1 MFKQGEPVEISTS
14 TQVFKGVFIN
24 EEKDFLVVKLKNG
37 YNIGI
42 AKRNIKD
49 KKSVDKPEQKPKAK
63 EEIKKEKPNLKLPLI
78 SILHTGGT
86 IASKVDYS
94 TGAVI
99 AQFTE
104 SDILR
109 LFPEIKEL
117 ANISSKLIR
126 NMQSEM
132 IRFAHYNLLAKAV
145 EEEVKK
151 GADGIILTHGTD
163 TLHYTAAALAF
174 ALENIGIP
182 VILVGSQRSSD
193 RGSSDSA
200 LNLLAAAQFI
210 VNSEFT
216 GVAICMHEN
225 NNDDTCLI
233 LPPCKTRKMHSSR
246 RDAFRPINANPVA
259 RVSVEKKKI
268 DFISSYEKNDTSKQK
283 LAEPGKQSFP
293 DKKKKLVLKLFNENL
308 KIGLVKPH
316 VQMFASEI
324 LAYKDFDGLVIE
336 LLGIGHVPTMKVD
349 EFTEEN
355 EKILKAIEELARKM
369 PVVAAPQTIYGRIN
383 MNVYTPGRQLI
394 DAGVIGNYT
403 DMTPETAFIKLAWL
417 LSNYKKEEVAD
428 LFSKNLRGEISER
441 SEKETFLL

>member
-1 MFKQGEPVEISTS
+1 MFKQGEQLEISTS
-14 TQVFKGVFIN
+14 TQVFKGVFIKD
-24 EEKDFLVVKLKNG
+24 EKDFVVLKLSNG

-42 AKRNIKD
+42 AHRNIK
-49 KKSVDKPEQKPKAK
+49 EQKSLGHAKAA
-63 EEIKKEKPNLKLPLI
+63 EEKKERKEVSNAKLPNI

-104 SDILR
+104 SEILG
-109 LFPEIKEL
+109 LFPELKSM
-117 ANISSKLIR
+117 ANIHSRLIR

-132 IRFAHYNLLAKAV
+132 IRFAHYNLLAKAI
-145 EEEVKK
+145 EEEAKK
-151 GADGIILTHGTD
+151 GVDGIILTHGTD
-163 TLHYTAAALAF
+163 TLHYTSAALAF
-174 ALENIGIP
+174 ALEGIGIP

-200 LNLLAAAQFI
+200 LNLLAATHFI
-210 VNSEFT
+210 THSEFS

-225 NNDDTCLI
+225 NDDDACLI

-246 RDAFRPINANPVA
+246 RDAFRPINANPIA

-268 DFISSYEKNDTSKQK
+268 DFITDYEKK
-283 LAEPGKQSFP
+283 
-293 DKKKKLVLKLFNENL
+293 DKKKKITLKLFNEKL

-324 LAYKDFDGLVIE
+324 HAYKDFDGVVIE
-336 LLGIGHVPTMKVD
+336 LLGIGHLPSMKVD

-355 EKILKAIEELARKM
+355 EHIIKAVAELAKKM
-369 PVVAAPQTIYGRIN
+369 PVVVAPQTIYGRIN
-383 MNVYTPGRQLI
+383 MNVYTPGRQLL

-417 LSNYKKEEVAD
+417 LSHHKKKEIKE
-428 LFSKNLRGEISER
+428 LFEKNLRGEISER
-441 SEKETFLL
+441 SEKETFLI

>member
-1 MFKQGEPVEISTS
+1 MFKQGEQLEISTS
-14 TQVFKGVFIN
+14 TQVFKGVFIK
-24 EEKDFLVVKLKNG
+24 EEKDFAVLKLSNG

-42 AKRNIKD
+42 AKRNIK
-49 KKSVDKPEQKPKAK
+49 EQKSLGHVKAGK
-63 EEIKKEKPNLKLPLI
+63 EEDKKEKAASANSKLPNI

-86 IASKVDYS
+86 IASKVDYF

-104 SDILR
+104 SEILS
-109 LFPEIKEL
+109 LFPEIKSM
-117 ANISSKLIR
+117 ANIQSKLIR

-132 IRFAHYNLLAKAV
+132 IRFAHYNLLAKAID
-145 EEEVKK
+145 EEAKK
-151 GADGIILTHGTD
+151 GVDGIILTHGTD
-163 TLHYTAAALAF
+163 TLHYTSAALSF
-174 ALENIGIP
+174 ALEGVGIP

-200 LNLLAAAQFI
+200 LNLLAATHFI
-210 VNSEFT
+210 THSEFS

-246 RDAFRPINANPVA
+246 RDAFRPINTNPIA
-259 RVSVEKKKI
+259 RIGVEKKKI
-268 DFISSYEKNDTSKQK
+268 DFISDYEKK
-283 LAEPGKQSFP
+283 
-293 DKKKKLVLKLFNENL
+293 DKKKKITLKLFNEKL

-324 LAYKDFDGLVIE
+324 HAYKDFDGLVIE
-336 LLGIGHVPTMKVD
+336 LLGIGHVPSMKVD
-349 EFTEEN
+349 EYTEEN
-355 EKILKAIEELARKM
+355 EHVLKAIAELARKI

-383 MNVYTPGRQLI
+383 MNVYTPGRQLLE
-394 DAGVIGNYT
+394 AGVIGNYT

-417 LSNYKKEEVAD
+417 LSHHKKEEIKE
-428 LFSKNLRGEISER
+428 LFEKNLRGEISER
-441 SEKETFLL
+441 SEKETFLI

>member
-1 MFKQGEPVEISTS
+1 MFKQGEQLEISTS
-14 TQVFKGVFIN
+14 TQVFKGVFIK
-24 EEKDFLVVKLKNG
+24 EEKDFVVLKLSNG
-37 YNIGI
+37 YNIGV
-42 AKRNIKD
+42 AKRNIKEQKSLDHAKAGKEED
-49 KKSVDKPEQKPKAK
+49 KKENK
-63 EEIKKEKPNLKLPLI
+63 ETTNPKLPNI

-104 SDILR
+104 SEILG
-109 LFPEIKEL
+109 LFPELKSM
-117 ANISSKLIR
+117 ANIHSRLIR

-132 IRFAHYNLLAKAV
+132 IRFAHYNLLAKAI
-145 EEEVKK
+145 EEEAKK
-151 GADGIILTHGTD
+151 GVDGIILTHGTD
-163 TLHYTAAALAF
+163 TLHYTSAALAF
-174 ALENIGIP
+174 ALEDIGIP

-200 LNLLAAAQFI
+200 LNLLAAAHFI
-210 VNSEFT
+210 THSEFS

-225 NNDDTCLI
+225 NDDDSCII

-246 RDAFRPINANPVA
+246 RDAFRPINANPIA
-259 RVSVEKKKI
+259 RISVEKKKI
-268 DFISSYEKNDTSKQK
+268 DFITNYEKK
-283 LAEPGKQSFP
+283 
-293 DKKKKLVLKLFNENL
+293 DKKKKVTLKLFNEKL

-324 LAYKDFDGLVIE
+324 RAYKDFDGLVIE
-336 LLGIGHVPTMKVD
+336 LLGIGHVPSMKVD

-355 EKILKAIEELARKM
+355 EHVLKAVTELAKKM
-369 PVVAAPQTIYGRIN
+369 PVVVAPQTIYGRIN
-383 MNVYTPGRQLI
+383 MNVYTPGRQLL

-417 LSNYKKEEVAD
+417 LSNHKKEEIKE
-428 LFSKNLRGEISER
+428 LFEKNLRGEISER
-441 SEKETFLL
+441 SEKETFLV

>member
-1 MFKQGEPVEISTS
+1 MFKQGEQLEISTS
-14 TQVFKGVFIN
+14 TQLFKGVFIKD
-24 EEKDFLVVKLKNG
+24 EKDFLVLKLSNG

-42 AKRNIKD
+42 AHRNIK
-49 KKSVDKPEQKPKAK
+49 EQKSIGHVKAA
-63 EEIKKEKPNLKLPLI
+63 EEKKEKIASANSKLPNI

-104 SDILR
+104 SEILG
-109 LFPEIKEL
+109 LFPELKTM
-117 ANISSKLIR
+117 ANIHSRLIR

-132 IRFAHYNLLAKAV
+132 IRFAHYNLLAKAI
-145 EEEVKK
+145 EEEAKK
-151 GADGIILTHGTD
+151 GVDGIILTHGTD
-163 TLHYTAAALAF
+163 TLHYTSAALAF
-174 ALENIGIP
+174 ALEGIGIP

-200 LNLLAAAQFI
+200 LNLLAAAHFI
-210 VNSEFT
+210 AHSEFS

-246 RDAFRPINANPVA
+246 RDAFRPINTNPIA
-259 RVSVEKKKI
+259 RISVEKKKI
-268 DFISSYEKNDTSKQK
+268 DFISNYEKK
-283 LAEPGKQSFP
+283 
-293 DKKKKLVLKLFNENL
+293 DKKKKITLKLFNEKL

-324 LAYKDFDGLVIE
+324 HAYKDFDGLVIE
-336 LLGIGHVPTMKVD
+336 LLGIGHVPSMKVD
-349 EFTEEN
+349 EYTEEN
-355 EKILKAIEELARKM
+355 EHVLKAIAELARKM
-369 PVVAAPQTIYGRIN
+369 PVVVAPQTIYGRIN
-383 MNVYTPGRQLI
+383 MNVYTPGRQLL
-394 DAGVIGNYT
+394 DAGVIGNYS

-417 LSNYKKEEVAD
+417 LSHHKEDEIKA
-428 LFSKNLRGEISER
+428 LFEKNLRGEISDR
-441 SEKETFLL
+441 SEKESFLI

>member
-1 MFKQGEPVEISTS
+1 MFKQGEQLEISTS
-14 TQVFKGVFIN
+14 TQVFKGVFIKD
-24 EEKDFLVVKLKNG
+24 EKDFLVLKLSNG

-42 AKRNIKD
+42 AHRNIK
-49 KKSVDKPEQKPKAK
+49 EQKSLGMKK
-63 EEIKKEKPNLKLPLI
+63 EEHENKKNRKEKETANSKLPNI

-104 SDILR
+104 EEILG
-109 LFPEIKEL
+109 LFPELKSM
-117 ANISSKLIR
+117 ANIQSKLIR

-145 EEEVKK
+145 EEEAKK
-151 GADGIILTHGTD
+151 GVDGIILTHGTD
-163 TLHYTAAALAF
+163 TLHYTSAALAF
-174 ALENIGIP
+174 ALEEIGIP
-182 VILVGSQRSSD
+182 IILVGSQRSSD

-200 LNLLAAAQFI
+200 LNLLAAAHFI
-210 VNSEFT
+210 THSEFS

-233 LPPCKTRKMHSSR
+233 LPPCKTRKMHTSR
-246 RDAFRPINANPVA
+246 RDAFRPINASPIA
-259 RVSVEKKKI
+259 RISVEKKKI
-268 DFISSYEKNDTSKQK
+268 DFITDYQK
-283 LAEPGKQSFP
+283 K
-293 DKKKKLVLKLFNENL
+293 DKKKKIILKLFNEKL

-336 LLGIGHVPTMKVD
+336 LLGIGHVPSMKVD
-349 EFTEEN
+349 EYTEEN
-355 EKILKAIEELARKM
+355 EHVLKAIAELAKKM

-383 MNVYTPGRQLI
+383 MNVYTPGRQLL
-394 DAGVIGNYT
+394 DAGVIGNYS

-417 LSNYKKEEVAD
+417 LSHHKKEEVAE

-441 SEKETFLL
+441 SEKETFLA

>member
-1 MFKQGEPVEISTS
+1 MFKQGEQLEISTN
-14 TQVFKGVFIN
+14 TQVFKGVFIK
-24 EEKDFLVVKLKNG
+24 EEKDFVVLKLGNG

-42 AKRNIKD
+42 AHRNIKD
-49 KKSVDKPEQKPKAK
+49 KKSLGIVKSEKG
-63 EEIKKEKPNLKLPLI
+63 EEKGKKEKEATNSKLPNI

-104 SDILR
+104 EEILS
-109 LFPEIKEL
+109 LFPEIKHM
-117 ANISSKLIR
+117 ANINSRLIR

-145 EEEVKK
+145 EEEAKK
-151 GADGIILTHGTD
+151 GVDGIILTHGTD

-174 ALENIGIP
+174 TLEGIGIP

-193 RGSSDSA
+193 RGSSDAA
-200 LNLLAAAQFI
+200 LNLLSAAHFI
-210 VNSEFT
+210 VHSEFS

-225 NNDDTCLI
+225 NSDDSCLI
-233 LPPCKTRKMHSSR
+233 LPPCKTRKMHTSR
-246 RDAFRPINANPVA
+246 RDAFRPINANPIA
-259 RVSVEKKKI
+259 RISVEKKKI
-268 DFISSYEKNDTSKQK
+268 DFISDYEKK
-283 LAEPGKQSFP
+283 
-293 DKKKKLVLKLFNENL
+293 DKKKKLALKLFDEKL
-308 KIGLVKPH
+308 KIGLLKMH
-316 VQMFASEI
+316 VNMFASEL

-336 LLGIGHVPTMKVD
+336 LLGIGHAPTMKVD
-349 EFTEEN
+349 EFTGEN
-355 EKILKAIEELARKM
+355 EHILKAIEALAKKM

-394 DAGVIGNYT
+394 DAGVIGNYS

-417 LSNYKKEEVAD
+417 LSNHRKEEVKE
-428 LFSKNLRGEISER
+428 LFAKNLRGEISER
-441 SEKETFLL
+441 SEKETFLI

>member
-1 MFKQGEPVEISTS
+1 MFKQGEQLEISTS
-14 TQVFKGVFIN
+14 TQVFKGVFIK
-24 EEKDFLVVKLKNG
+24 EEKDFVVLKLSNG
-37 YNIGI
+37 YNIGV
-42 AKRNIKD
+42 AKRNIK
-49 KKSVDKPEQKPKAK
+49 EQKSLGHAKAGK
-63 EEIKKEKPNLKLPLI
+63 EEDKKEKKEITNPKLPTI
-78 SILHTGGT
+78 AILHTGGT

-104 SDILR
+104 SEILD
-109 LFPEIKEL
+109 LFPELKAM
-117 ANISSKLIR
+117 ANIHSRLIR

-145 EEEVKK
+145 EEEAKK
-151 GADGIILTHGTD
+151 GVDGIILTHGTD
-163 TLHYTAAALAF
+163 TLHYTSAALAF
-174 ALENIGIP
+174 ALEGIGIP

-200 LNLLAAAQFI
+200 LNLLAAAHFI
-210 VNSEFT
+210 THSEFS

-246 RDAFRPINANPVA
+246 RDAFRPINTNPIA
-259 RVSVEKKKI
+259 RISVENKKI
-268 DFISSYEKNDTSKQK
+268 DFISNYEKK
-283 LAEPGKQSFP
+283 
-293 DKKKKLVLKLFNENL
+293 DKKKKITLRLFNEKI
-308 KIGLVKPH
+308 KIGLIKPH

-324 LAYKDFDGLVIE
+324 HAYKDFDGLVIE
-336 LLGIGHVPTMKVD
+336 LLGIGHVPSMKVD
-349 EFTEEN
+349 EYTEEN
-355 EKILKAIEELARKM
+355 EHVLKAIAELAKKM

-383 MNVYTPGRQLI
+383 MNVYTPGRQLL

-417 LSNYKKEEVAD
+417 LSHHKKEEIKA
-428 LFSKNLRGEISER
+428 LFEKNLRGEISER
-441 SEKETFLL
+441 SEKEQFLI